1 MKRILVIL
9 LMIWACFILQTSI
22 VGRMEFL
29 AVKPNLIL
37 ILTVSI
43 GFMQGRSEG
52 LLTGFVC
59 GLLVDLFYGSIFG
72 FYALLYMAAG
82 YFSGRFSQ
90 IYFDE
95 DVKIPLVLVA
105 FTDLIINVCIYV
117 ARFLLRGRLDFFK
130 YAGSVILPEV
140 PYLLQDQ
147 PYAGGEGEE
156 RETVPLDQGL
166 GTADQY
172 LEHFCAFRQ
181 YLSWPEIA
189 SEKNCLAA
197 HAQVI
202 HQRFPGTAAVR
213 NQSSK
218 VNSLQA

>member
-1 MKRILVIL
+1 
-9 LMIWACFILQTSI
+9 MIWACFILQTSI

-95 DVKIPLVLVA
+95 DVKIPLMLTA
-105 FTDLIINVCIYV
+105 LCDLFLNTAIYFL
-117 ARFLLRGRLDFFK
+117 RFLLRGRVHFFS
-130 YAGSVILPEV
+130 YLSGVIFPEV
-140 PYLLQDQ
+140 VC
-147 PYAGGEGEE
+147 
-156 RETVPLDQGL
+156 TVLF
-166 GTADQY
+166 TIVFY
-172 LEHFCAFRQ
+172 RIF
-181 YLSWPEIA
+181 Y
-189 SEKNCLAA
+189 
-197 HAQVI
+197 
-202 HQRFPGTAAVR
+202 
-213 NQSSK
+213 K
-218 VNSLQA
+218 VNHSLLEKEKRGRQSLWIKD

>member
-22 VGRMEFL
+22 VGRLEFL

-140 PYLLQDQ
+140 VC
-147 PYAGGEGEE
+147 
-156 RETVPLDQGL
+156 TVLFTIFMYRIFYKINHML
-166 GTADQY
+166 V
-172 LEHFCAFRQ
+172 
-181 YLSWPEIA
+181 
-189 SEKNCLAA
+189 EKEKKGR
-197 HAQVI
+197 H
-202 HQRFPGTAAVR
+202 
-213 NQSSK
+213 
-218 VNSLQA
+218 SLWIRD